1 MPGTVS
7 GAGDL
12 APLGANNA
20 QEGIWGRNSLGKFPS
35 SVKSPEAC
43 GTSRAD
49 VQEIWVQKRSDW
61 VGDQLRKASLMEVE
75 GAWGLKPEPGSS
87 RHS

>member
-12 APLGANNA
+12 APLGADHA
-20 QEGIWGRNSLGKFPS
+20 QVGMRGRNSLGKFPS

-49 VQEIWVQKRSDW
+49 VQEALSYEIWVQKRNDW
-61 VGDQLRKASLMEVE
+61 VGDQLRKASAH
-75 GAWGLKPEPGSS
+75 GG
-87 RHS
+87 